1 MERAPGAEAFLSSGL
16 QMLNSGFSVDLF
28 AGPFCCES
36 EIFQKLV

>member
-16 QMLNSGFSVDLF
+16 QMLNAGFLFSWF
-28 AGPFCCES
+28 AGPIYCES